1 MKTLDLID
9 SQSILDMDRC
19 EQLAYIEQAHQH
31 LSESK
36 PKLTKYKDPTDYV
49 AINVSEAVPFL
60 CKLLGAVVSGLT
72 FWSVL
77 QAILADPSLSLL
89 LLPLTVCLVVF
100 ILFVVGILMGSQIE
114 ICGPTSSRTIFT
126 RLFLKKKIEATRIE
140 FADLEATAKAEF
152 DEKQNVYLSTLHNL
166 EQLQE
171 AVLAEINSGNSTG
184 KAVFK
189 DGKLTMDNLLTIKT
203 TEGQK

>member
-19 EQLAYIEQAHQH
+19 GQLAYIEQAHQH

-36 PKLTKYKDPTDYV
+36 PELTEYKAPAEYV
-49 AINVSEAVPFL
+49 ASNVSEALPVL
-60 CKLLGAVVSGLT
+60 LRLLGAVAFGLT
-72 FWSVL
+72 FWFVVQEANTRQS
-77 QAILADPSLSLL
+77 IWL
-89 LLPLTVCLVVF
+89 LLPCVISLM
-100 ILFVVGILMGSQIE
+100 LFVLFVSAFLIGPE
-114 ICGPTSSRTIFT
+114 TAKYGPTSSMTIFA

-140 FADLEATAKAEF
+140 FADLEATSKAEF
-152 DEKQNVYLSTLHNL
+152 DEKSKVHLSTLHNL

-171 AVLAEINSGNSTG
+171 VVLAEINSGNSTG